1 MREEKKLE
9 SWDDGSSVSWQ
20 ETGPREE
27 GRPPWALPVGV
38 EAEGGRKGGTD
49 IWLPPS
55 AAPCHLCGSTA
66 SEKEAPAV
74 GLLEEEGVLKRM
86 GV

>member
-1 MREEKKLE
+1 MREEKKPE

-55 AAPCHLCGSTA
+55 AAPCRLCSSTA